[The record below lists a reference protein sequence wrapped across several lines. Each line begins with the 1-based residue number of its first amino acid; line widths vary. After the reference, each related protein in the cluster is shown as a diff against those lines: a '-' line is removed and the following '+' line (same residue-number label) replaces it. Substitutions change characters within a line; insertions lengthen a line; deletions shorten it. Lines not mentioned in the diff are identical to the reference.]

1 MLIILQQEFTNFV
14 SLLNI
19 LYMYNTENGGKNISF
34 VFNYRPDEDE
44 VKVEKADEA
53 ENTVVLETQP
63 IIDSPL
69 SSSISVNKQIRP
81 FDIDN
86 NHTFK

>member
-19 LYMYNTENGGKNISF
+19 LYMHNTENGGKNISF